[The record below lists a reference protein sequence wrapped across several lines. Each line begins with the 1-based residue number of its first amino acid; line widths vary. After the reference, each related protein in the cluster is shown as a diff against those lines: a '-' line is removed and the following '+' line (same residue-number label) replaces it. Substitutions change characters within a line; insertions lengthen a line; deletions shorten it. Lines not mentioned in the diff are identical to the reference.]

1 MVGRV
6 HPCILIV
13 RTLAMKTTL
22 LAAVGTYALASFAL
36 AQPFEIRW
44 STIDGGGGTST
55 GGIYSVSGTIGQA
68 DAGTL
73 SGGVFEV
80 RGGYWTGFSGGQPS
94 CPADFNDDG
103 FVDFFDYVD
112 YVTCFEDS
120 VCPPGKSADFNADQ
134 FVDFFDYADFVA
146 AFEAGC

>member
-6 HPCILIV
+6 QACILLV
-13 RTLAMKTTL
+13 RTFAMKTTL
-22 LAAVGTYALASFAL
+22 LAAVGTYALASLAS

-55 GGIYSVSGTIGQA
+55 GGAFSISGTIGQP

-80 RGGYWTGFSGGQPS
+80 RGGYWTGFSGGTPS

-103 FVDFFDYVD
+103 FLDFFDYAD

-120 VCPPGKSADFNADQ
+120 VCPPGKTADFNGDA
-134 FVDFFDYADFVA
+134 FVDFFDYADFVT
-146 AFEAGC
+146 AFETGC